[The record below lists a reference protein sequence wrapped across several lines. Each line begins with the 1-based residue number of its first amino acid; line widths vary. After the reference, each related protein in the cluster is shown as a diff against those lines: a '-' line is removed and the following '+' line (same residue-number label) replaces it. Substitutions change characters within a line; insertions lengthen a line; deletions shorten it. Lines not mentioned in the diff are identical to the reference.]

1 MTTYTFALSAIAQGR
16 TVLIYSWPRCKPVRH
31 VKTSDRLALVDG
43 VMYVDGVRC
52 KEMTVCL
59 KP

>member
-1 MTTYTFALSAIAQGR
+1 MTPYTFALSAIAQGR

-43 VMYVDGVRC
+43 VLWVDGVST
-52 KEMTVCL
+52 KGMTVCL